1 MGGYQDIGKAIEAA
15 TEPPESRQRATDRA
29 ASRTGQRN
37 RPARSRQRQTVKPQN
52 SAGKQAKTVI
62 PPVSHFK
69 AVFRAFRHG
78 SYRSI
83 TRGING
89 PCRPRRAPQRIA
101 PQRGIEGSAHRPR
114 EWLEYPEK
122 IKRPLLDKKL
132 SDKY

>member
-69 AVFRAFRHG
+69 AVLRGFRQE

-83 TRGING
+83 TRGANG
-89 PCRPRRAPQRIA
+89 PYRPRRAPQKIGPR
-101 PQRGIEGSAHRPR
+101 RGIEDSRPGPR
-114 EWLEYPEK
+114 EYVKFPEK
-122 IKRPLLDKKL
+122 TKRHI
-132 SDKY
+132 